1 MSSVPHAP
9 VRVVVVGAGGI
20 AQAYADLLA
29 GATYATAVGV
39 ADIRYEQAETWGR
52 RVGCAYTD
60 DPRDL
65 LELDPELV
73 VVCTPPS
80 THPEMAETFAAH
92 GVNVLSEK
100 PLAVDKASALM
111 MVDSAERHGVL
122 LGMAAKFRFC
132 ADLVAVAELMG
143 AGNFGRV
150 RLVENTFTSRVDMRN
165 RWNSHRPVSGG
176 GVIIDNG
183 THSVDL
189 VGWMAGPVTA
199 VLAVEQARPDGFD
212 VEDTAR
218 LHLTT
223 ESGADA
229 TVDLS
234 WSIDKSMD
242 DFVKV
247 YGTEG
252 EARVGWKH
260 SAWRPLGGE
269 WITIGSGYSKLDAMG
284 GALAQFCRAIRGIE
298 APVVDAPEG
307 VRSAAVVDAAYES
320 LAIGN
325 WAKVDTSELG

>member
-1 MSSVPHAP
+1 MSRTELAP
-9 VRVVVVGAGGI
+9 VRVAVVGAGGI
-20 AQAYADLLA
+20 AQAYAQLLA
-29 GATYATAVGV
+29 ESRYATPVGV
-39 ADIRYEQAETWGR
+39 ADVRYEQAKAWGEQ
-52 RVGCAYTD
+52 VGCSYSD
-60 DPRDL
+60 DPLDL

-73 VVCTPPS
+73 VICTPPS
-80 THPEMAETFAAH
+80 THLELAETFAAD

-100 PLAVDKASALM
+100 PLAIDKASALM
-111 MVDSAERHGVL
+111 MVEAAERHGVL

-132 ADLVAVAELMG
+132 SDLVRVSELMK

-165 RWNSHRPVSGG
+165 RWNSHRPLSGG

-189 VGWMAGPVTA
+189 VGWMAGRVRE
-199 VLAVEQARPDGFD
+199 VLAVEQARPEGFE

-218 LHLTT
+218 LHLLT

-234 WSIDKSMD
+234 WSIDKSAD

-284 GALAQFCRAIRGIE
+284 GALAQFCRAVRGLE
-298 APVVDAPEG
+298 LPLVDAPEG

-325 WAKVDTSELG
+325 WAKVDTAELA